1 MSGVGAY
8 VARIDHA
15 LGQGQG
21 LYPAPA
27 SGPLHPP
34 TDLPPTPPPPPGT
47 SATATGASTA
57 AAGYQGQWNT
67 GTALDEHTTTNAT
80 AGRAEAQAG
89 RGGATAVRATAA
101 TQAAAIAPA
110 TSSPAGVKLLVTAM
124 DDKLA
129 AMQRQLS
136 TTQDQNRLLA
146 TRMRQLAAAYTR
158 IGGTMTPTSPTTP
171 TNSMTPLL
179 GAGPAMTN
187 SLGSLSQLG
196 SGAGSAVSA
205 AASPFA
211 QSGSWTSQDDR
222 GIDRLFGNDRRSSDV
237 ALKAVQFARTKLGR
251 PYIWGAVGPRAY
263 DCSGLVQA
271 AYRQAGIELPRTT
284 YQMIHTGHEVSRSDI
299 RPGDLILSNFSRPGV
314 PEHVQLAIS
323 SSMVIEAPRP
333 GGHVQISSIPSGQI
347 AVRRVVR

>member
-1 MSGVGAY
+1 MLLGGVVSVDRVSGVGAY

-196 SGAGSAVSA
+196 SGAGSAVAGLKSLLPQMVTP
-205 AASPFA
+205 ASGA
-211 QSGSWTSQDDR
+211 TGDAVRVVDIAGRSGDRPAFRERSPQFGCCSQ
-222 GIDRLFGNDRRSSDV
+222 G
-237 ALKAVQFARTKLGR
+237 
-251 PYIWGAVGPRAY
+251 GAVRA
-263 DCSGLVQA
+263 
-271 AYRQAGIELPRTT
+271 
-284 YQMIHTGHEVSRSDI
+284 HEVGPALHLGCGWSAC
-299 RPGDLILSNFSRPGV
+299 L
-314 PEHVQLAIS
+314 
-323 SSMVIEAPRP
+323 
-333 GGHVQISSIPSGQI
+333 
-347 AVRRVVR
+347 